1 MPAGSLRF
9 AQLLFVSGAGMFCL
23 LGVTH
28 VVLTMRDL
36 HDPRSLTPT
45 DDAVRQTMIA
55 ARLRLAPVTTIWR
68 AWVGFN
74 FSHSVGLLVFGGIL
88 GGLALYDFR
97 FVANNIALQVT
108 AVIVATTYAVLAT
121 LFWFAVPAAA
131 TAFGAL
137 AFLASAIVIGIN
149 R

>member
-1 MPAGSLRF
+1 MRF
-9 AQLLFVSGAGMFCL
+9 AQLLFVIGAGIFCL
-23 LGVTH
+23 LGLVH
-28 VVLTMRDL
+28 VVLTIRDL

-55 ARLRLAPVTTIWR
+55 ARLRLAPATTIWR

-88 GGLALYDFR
+88 GGLALCNFR
-97 FVANNIALQVT
+97 LVATSVALQAT
-108 AVIVATTYAVLAT
+108 AVVVAATYAVLAT

-131 TAFGAL
+131 TAVGAL
-137 AFLASAIVIGIN
+137 AFLASAIVIGVS
-149 R
+149 RS